1 MIDDEIMTALECV
14 RGKEIKCKNCVFTY
28 RRPLLFPDCQRQAAT
43 DAIALIDRQKKE
55 IERLQ
60 HHYFGIQN
68 ELEVYKDTFKTAID
82 EAKSEAIK
90 EFAERLEKE
99 AKTEQIHYSYRDFVE
114 IRDINN
120 LVKEMTE
127 EQENA

>member
-1 MIDDEIMTALECV
+1 MTDDEIITALECV
-14 RGKEIKCKNCVFTY
+14 RGKEIKCKDCVFTY

-43 DAIALIDRQKKE
+43 DAIALINRQKKE

-60 HHYFGIQN
+60 HHCFSMQN
-68 ELEVYKDTFKTAID
+68 EREVYKDTFKTAI
-82 EAKSEAIK
+82 K
-90 EFAERLEKE
+90 EFAERLKKE